1 MDTFAHALWTGIA
14 FQRAKQVLWATFF
27 GVAPDLFSFGL
38 FFMQMIITGQLF
50 FRNFDRTELPDP
62 SFVPQY
68 VHSLYSVTHSLVIFL
83 IVFGIVWAI
92 RKKPFWEL
100 GGWALH
106 ILIDIPTH
114 TSRFFPTPFP
124 FPFSSF
130 TVNGM
135 SWGTPW
141 FMIVNYI
148 SLITLYV
155 FIFFRRRHKRM

>member
-1 MDTFAHALWTGIA
+1 MDIFAHALWTGLV
-14 FQRAKQVLWATFF
+14 FQRAKRVFWAAFF

-38 FFMQMIITGQLF
+38 FFIQMIISGRLF
-50 FRNFDRTELPDP
+50 SQDFNRTEPPDP
-62 SFVPQY
+62 SLVPQY
-68 VHSLYSVTHSLVIFL
+68 VHSLYNVTHSLVIFL

-114 TSRFFPTPFP
+114 TSRFFPTPFL

-130 TVNGM
+130 TVNGV

-141 FMIVNYI
+141 FMVVNYS
-148 SLITLYV
+148 SLIVLYAV
-155 FIFFRRRHKRM
+155 ILFRRRHKRV